1 MSKVYLTENNCRA
14 LFSQAYNLLL
24 DVESYYPVIMPSF
37 YNISDTIT
45 EYKKLAKPNEQFQ
58 EQYLVDTFK
67 VKKLSDD
74 DRANR
79 QIIYTL
85 TDSYFLACVWYNLF
99 SYVTGY
105 NDNFFREKLG
115 TANDTLADFTKD
127 TIRNYELGSDMNK
140 IDKRSITTGI
150 GMSWVA
156 YESKVLSSLSYTKQD
171 LAETYHNIVNAAL
184 ADKLGLN
191 EVYQP
196 RRKAI
201 IDGVHKTDKS

>member
-14 LFSQAYNLLL
+14 LFNQAYNLLL
-24 DVESYYPVIMPSF
+24 DVESYYPIIMPSF
-37 YNISDTIT
+37 YNISDTIA

-115 TANDTLADFTKD
+115 TANDTLADFTKN

>member
-37 YNISDTIT
+37 YSISDTIA

>member
-37 YNISDTIT
+37 YNISDTIA

-58 EQYLVDTFK
+58 KQYLVDTFK
-67 VKKLSDD
+67 VRKLSDD

-115 TANDTLADFTKD
+115 TANDTLADFTKN

-156 YESKVLSSLSYTKQD
+156 YESKVLNSLAYTKQD

>member
-127 TIRNYELGSDMNK
+127 TIRNYDLGSDMNK

-156 YESKVLSSLSYTKQD
+156 YESKVLSSLAYTKQD

>member
-37 YNISDTIT
+37 YNISDTVA

-58 EQYLVDTFK
+58 KQYLVDTFK

-115 TANDTLADFTKD
+115 AANDTLADFTKD

-191 EVYQP
+191 EVYQL

>member
-37 YNISDTIT
+37 YNISDTIA

-99 SYVTGY
+99 SYVTDY

-115 TANDTLADFTKD
+115 TANDTLADFAKD

-156 YESKVLSSLSYTKQD
+156 YESKVLSSLAYTEQD

>member
-37 YNISDTIT
+37 YNISDTIV

>member
-37 YNISDTIT
+37 YNISDTIV

-115 TANDTLADFTKD
+115 TANDTLADFTKN

>member
-37 YNISDTIT
+37 YNISSTMT
-45 EYKKLAKPNEQFQ
+45 EYKELAKSNEQFQ
-58 EQYLVDTFK
+58 AQYLADSFK

-105 NDNFFREKLG
+105 NDAFFKEDLG
-115 TANDTLADFTKD
+115 KANDTLADFTKA
-127 TIRNYELGSDMNK
+127 TIRRYELGSEMNK
-140 IDKRSITTGI
+140 IDKRSITNGI

-156 YESKVLSSLSYTKQD
+156 YENKVLSSLAYTKQN
-171 LAETYHNIVNAAL
+171 LTETYHNIVNAAL
-184 ADKLGLN
+184 TDKLGLAK
-191 EVYQP
+191 VYQP
-196 RRKAI
+196 KRKAI

>member
-37 YNISDTIT
+37 YSISDTIA

-58 EQYLVDTFK
+58 KHYLVDTFK

-99 SYVTGY
+99 SYVTDY

-150 GMSWVA
+150 GMSWVV

-196 RRKAI
+196 KRKAI

>member
-1 MSKVYLTENNCRA
+1 MSKVYLTENNCKA

-37 YNISDTIT
+37 YNISDTIA

>member
-37 YNISDTIT
+37 YSISDTIV
-45 EYKKLAKPNEQFQ
+45 EYKKLAKPNERFQ

-115 TANDTLADFTKD
+115 TANDTLADFTKN
-127 TIRNYELGSDMNK
+127 TIRNYDLGSDMNK

-156 YESKVLSSLSYTKQD
+156 YESKVLSSLAYTKQD
-171 LAETYHNIVNAAL
+171 LSETYHNIVNAAL
-184 ADKLGLN
+184 TDKLGLN

-196 RRKAI
+196 KRKAI

>member
-37 YNISDTIT
+37 YNISDTIV

-156 YESKVLSSLSYTKQD
+156 YESKVLSSLSYTKQG

>member
-58 EQYLVDTFK
+58 EQYLVDTFN

>member
-37 YNISDTIT
+37 YSISDTIA

-58 EQYLVDTFK
+58 KHYLVDTFK

-99 SYVTGY
+99 SYVTDY

-196 RRKAI
+196 KRKAI